1 MFTAITLEIL
11 TNIINDYENFY
22 HGSRVVLFSNCFT
35 FEWKSISF
43 MNIKQFTPSVDKRV
57 LVLLAGIMWCG
68 VGIMLMRFSV
78 IWLSPIGINNA
89 WIYYAAGFLAA
100 MPIHHFGFL
109 KIADKNLSR
118 LLPLTDKKCLFS
130 FMTWKSYII
139 VLIMV
144 SMGIALRH
152 SALPKRYLSILYN
165 GIGLALFLSGI
176 RYLRFFVMLVLKNR
190 SEQ

>member
-1 MFTAITLEIL
+1 
-11 TNIINDYENFY
+11 
-22 HGSRVVLFSNCFT
+22 
-35 FEWKSISF
+35 
-43 MNIKQFTPSVDKRV
+43 MNIKKFTPSVDKRI
-57 LVLLAGIMWCG
+57 LVLLAGLMWSG
-68 VGIMLMRFSV
+68 VGIMLIRFAV
-78 IWLSPIGINNA
+78 TWLSPLGISGA
-89 WIYYAAGFLAA
+89 GLYYAAGFLAA

-109 KIADKNLSR
+109 RIADKNLNR

-130 FMTWKSYII
+130 FMTWRSYII

-176 RYLRFFVMLVLKNR
+176 RYLRFFIMLLLKNR
-190 SEQ
+190 S